1 MSEGRRTQVVLLDDR
16 RVELLVQPK
25 LLSGDLLDLV
35 ASYFNLKEKEYF
47 GLAFQDETNHHN
59 WLQLEKKVLDHD
71 FPTKSGIL
79 TLYFRVQFFMESINQ
94 LRDSI
99 TIELFYLQAKESVF
113 KGDIEADS
121 ETVFELGAYVLQAT
135 EGDYTSDQE
144 AHKVLKKLPVLPQ
157 FTLREHPSLAYCEER
172 ILFYYKRLGGL
183 SKGQCIVCYMQLV
196 EGLPTYGVHYYEVK
210 DKQGIPWWLGLS
222 FKGVC
227 QYDQVDRVTPR
238 KIFQWRRLQNIYYR
252 DRKFSIEVTDPRRVS
267 VSRRTFGVSNATV
280 HAWYGHPTLIRSM
293 WTMAVNQ
300 HQFYL
305 DRKHNKDRYASMQRS
320 FTQIANDITKSTN
333 SLTSSQT
340 SEVSSD
346 PGQPQ
351 TPAGKMDDE
360 SSEINDVKEKER
372 EKENT
377 SRELLAL
384 EGEAA
389 KKDIV
394 VALKAR
400 KSVLQDRLQE
410 KLEALKKICINEAE
424 LTGELP
430 LEYPRKPGEQLP
442 KIQRRVA
449 TAFTLSARVVNSGDR
464 SCSQETQNL
473 NQLESEMEIQSKIT
487 IAARRL
493 ADDPTI
499 SKKNRKTRR
508 ESYKRSAKKLDSIEK
523 KLVDMKQ
530 NLGLLP
536 QDQTPA
542 EDKVVQSHT
551 LPRKRSVP
559 STPPLLRPFKI
570 GDRGRS
576 KKKEDKNSRLRSKSV
591 PRQLFENA
599 WRSPSLGRRKD
610 KIPVRPVTPVDIY
623 NDNENEPVAVAKPE
637 PQWRERLHQ
646 SHHQQ
651 HAQSHQQSRTPVCYE
666 TSLQSM
672 ATLDIN
678 HHSDSG
684 SFRDDSSTYSDGST
698 RSQPEGFMTH
708 PRTSVDHGNRLAQ
721 NRQSNFSSSMGDV
734 TAVAPTKSN
743 HISRT
748 SPRRGKPPIQRRID
762 RGPPPAY
769 NTPGKIRSFSQSGRY
784 YESPED
790 TLGRADIDAPKLRQH
805 ASSMHDLQY
814 ALQGNNLPALSDDDL
829 EYHQQPTSLSQP
841 PSPKKHASLGNLAM
855 KSNSLPGSDYEDQQL
870 VNNGSHRGQKYRSHQ
885 YQKYSGQS
893 QDSQIRPRD
902 ASGNYY
908 TQKNSSNRM
917 RNGSGD
923 NHQAYNK
930 NYASLDRL
938 GKSRLDRDHRPSVD
952 TTDSM
957 YYSLDRRGHH
967 YIEDTQISNDSSY
980 ASLDRPMHKPP
991 LPSNSIDDV
1000 SMTSASRRR
1009 HNSFSSQRSTS
1020 SYSSQGSSNLSNHQV
1035 QQHPR
1040 TPLHQTS
1047 SSSSRQSEFSVYTS
1061 LASLSPSNSFSSNG
1075 AGSSHNSTF
1084 SEPQAASMYTTS
1096 TPVHLQPKV
1105 QQSYGTNIAIS
1116 KAHYTPAQP
1125 MSCEP
1130 VSRSN
1135 RPSQTS
1141 SSLSEDTDSSL
1152 HSFTSTLEDSPA
1164 PSLWMHD
1171 DSSQYPTDRN
1181 LPRSYTPCIED
1192 GSYQGDAGESLA
1204 DGFSDEMLSWLDDHD
1219 GAQKAGTLV

>member
-16 RVELLVQPK
+16 RVELMVQPK

-35 ASYFNLKEKEYF
+35 ASYFNLKEKDYF
-47 GLAFQDETNHHN
+47 GLAFLDETNHFN
-59 WLQLEKKVLDHD
+59 WLQLEKRVLDHD
-71 FPTKSGIL
+71 FPSKSGIL

-135 EGDYTSDQE
+135 EGDYTSDQK

-183 SKGQCIVCYMQLV
+183 SSGQCIVCYMQLV

-227 QYDQVDRVTPR
+227 QYDQVDKVTPR
-238 KIFQWRRLQNIYYR
+238 KIFQWRQLQNIYYR
-252 DRKFSIEVTDPRRVS
+252 DRKFSIEVTDPRRVVHTLSSFNLYRDALEEPEECFDDLSDAISDPTTQVS

-320 FTQIANDITKSTN
+320 FTQIANDLTKSTN

-351 TPAGKMDDE
+351 QTPGKTVDDE
-360 SSEINDVKEKER
+360 SSEINAVKEK

-377 SRELLAL
+377 SRELLAI

-389 KKDIV
+389 KKEIV

-400 KSVLQDRLQE
+400 KSVLEDRLRE
-410 KLEALKKICINEAE
+410 KLEELKKICVNEAE

-430 LEYPRKPGEQLP
+430 LEYPRRPGEQLP
-442 KIQRRVA
+442 RIKKRVA
-449 TAFTLSARVVNSGDR
+449 TAFTLSAKVVNAGDKSG
-464 SCSQETQNL
+464 SQETQSL

-487 IAARRL
+487 IAARKL

-499 SKKNRKTRR
+499 SKKVRKTRR

-530 NLGLLP
+530 SLGLLP
-536 QDQTPA
+536 QDQTPI
-542 EDKVVQSHT
+542 DDRVHQSNT
-551 LPRKRSVP
+551 LPRKKSVP
-559 STPPLLRPFKI
+559 STPPLLRPFTI

-576 KKKEDKNSRLRSKSV
+576 KKKEDKSSRLRSKSV

-610 KIPVRPVTPVDIY
+610 KIPPRPTTPIEIY
-623 NDNENEPVAVAKPE
+623 NDNENGNVLNPE
-637 PQWRERLHQ
+637 NGQRVHQ
-646 SHHQQ
+646 NHSQ
-651 HAQSHQQSRTPVCYE
+651 HPQSHQQSRTVYYE

-698 RSQPEGFMTH
+698 RSQPEGYMTH
-708 PRTSVDHGNRLAQ
+708 PRTSVDHGSRLAQ

-734 TAVAPTKSN
+734 TAAVPPVKS
-743 HISRT
+743 HQSSRT
-748 SPRRGKPPIQRRID
+748 SPRRGKPPIQKRID
-762 RGPPPAY
+762 RGPPPPY
-769 NTPGKIRSFSQSGRY
+769 NSPGKMRSYSQSGRY

-814 ALQGNNLPALSDDDL
+814 ALQGNNLPPVSDDDL

-870 VNNGSHRGQKYRSHQ
+870 VNYGSHRSQKYRSQQ

-893 QDSQIRPRD
+893 QDSGLRHRD
-902 ASGNYY
+902 PSGSYY
-908 TQKNSSNRM
+908 AQKNSSNRM

-923 NHQAYNK
+923 NHQAYNR

-938 GKSRLDRDHRPSVD
+938 GRTRQDREHRPSVD
-952 TTDSM
+952 TTDST

-1000 SMTSASRRR
+1000 SMASASRRR

-1020 SYSSQGSSNLSNHQV
+1020 SYSSQGSSNLSNHQG
-1035 QQHPR
+1035 QHPR

-1047 SSSSRQSEFSVYTS
+1047 SGSSRQSEYSIYTS

-1075 AGSSHNSTF
+1075 AGTSSHNSTY

-1105 QQSYGTNIAIS
+1105 QQTYGTNIAIS

-1125 MSCEP
+1125 MTCEP

-1141 SSLSEDTDSSL
+1141 N
-1152 HSFTSTLEDSPA
+1152 
-1164 PSLWMHD
+1164 
-1171 DSSQYPTDRN
+1171 RN

-1204 DGFSDEMLSWLDDHD
+1204 DGFSEEMLSWLDDND
-1219 GAQKAGTLV
+1219 GAQKEGTLV